1 MKLFHLSDLH
11 LGKQFY
17 RYDLKEQ
24 QDVMLEDIRQAAR
37 SERPDA
43 VLIAGDLYDR
53 SVPPVQAAQSLEAFL
68 TGLNALEIPVCIVS
82 GNHDSAER
90 LAFLSAPLRKS
101 GLYISPAYHGQVD
114 PISLNVPGEAPV
126 DVWLLPFVKA
136 ATVRPWFPQ
145 ECIETTQDAVV
156 CAIRH
161 MAINPSRRN
170 ILVAHQ
176 FVAGG
181 QTGGSEDC
189 CAYGDIAVG
198 GLDLVD
204 ARVFAPFDYVALGH
218 LHRGQNVGGGR
229 IRYCGSPLP
238 YSYEEA
244 REEKGITV
252 VTLSEDRAVDIRLL
266 PLTSSRRM
274 QEIRGTMAEV
284 TAMAAALDRD
294 AFTHVTLTDTVPVPD
309 GMSLLRQYYP
319 YLTHVDRD
327 MPRAQAAEALP
338 DATAQRGPMA
348 LFDAFYSQQAGQAM
362 TEEQRTY
369 LSRRIHE
376 IWEAEA

>member
-68 TGLNALEIPVCIVS
+68 TGLNALEIPVYIVS

-90 LAFLSAPLRKS
+90 LAFLSAPLRRS
-101 GLYISPAYHGQVD
+101 GLYISPAYRGQVE

-145 ECIETTQDAVV
+145 ECIETTQDAVA

-189 CAYGDIAVG
+189 CAYGDISVG

-218 LHRGQNVGGGR
+218 LHRVQNVGGGR

-244 REEKGITV
+244 GEEKGITV
-252 VTLSEDRAVDIRLL
+252 VTLSEDRAVEIRLL
-266 PLTSSRRM
+266 PLTPSRRM

-284 TAMAAALDRD
+284 TAMAATLDRD

-327 MPRAQAAEALP
+327 APRTQSAEALP
-338 DATAQRGPMA
+338 LTSAQRSPMA